1 MKAEIIRDDIEIHLP
16 AMRPGHE
23 DCWEYREIMR
33 NGEMTKVPFWKKG
46 AVIDFPDCWR
56 LVQMGCAVPAD
67 DGCLK
72 RANRNP
78 DELAAAQKAYERVRL
93 GIHPEDYELF
103 DAGVIVG
110 YEGNGD
116 YKPGPNWD
124 RYQAEQAALTEGD
137 DDDGA

>member
-1 MKAEIIRDDIEIHLP
+1 MKAQIVRNDIEIHLP

-23 DCWEYREIMR
+23 ELYEFRSVPR
-33 NGEMTKVPFWKKG
+33 NGEMVSVPFWKNG

-67 DGCLK
+67 DECARK
-72 RANRNP
+72 ANRNVRQMA
-78 DELAAAQKAYERVRL
+78 EAKKAYDRVQA
-93 GIHPEDYELF
+93 GIHPDDFELF
-103 DAGVIVG
+103 DAGVIAG

-124 RYQAEQAALTEGD
+124 RHHAEQAALEEGV